1 MGKRFSYELSIETQA
16 HGQPSNYK
24 THTNLV
30 IFSQN
35 ASKAGITSR
44 FLNALVTKTMFSAKT
59 CLNVLASNLRLSKVG
74 VVDNFFKTSY
84 MPLRRGSSGRIPSF
98 CSS

>member
-1 MGKRFSYELSIETQA
+1 MGPEKAFISEIHISNGQKFELGMTEKTQA
-16 HGQPSNYK
+16 HGRPSNYK

-44 FLNALVTKTMFSAKT
+44 FLNALVK
-59 CLNVLASNLRLSKVG
+59 NRVG
-74 VVDNFFKTSY
+74 D
-84 MPLRRGSSGRIPSF
+84 
-98 CSS
+98 